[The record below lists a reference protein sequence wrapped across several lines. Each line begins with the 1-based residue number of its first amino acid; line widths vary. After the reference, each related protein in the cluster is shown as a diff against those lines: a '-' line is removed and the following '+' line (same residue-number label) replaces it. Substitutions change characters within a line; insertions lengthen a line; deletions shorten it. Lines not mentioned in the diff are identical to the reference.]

1 MIRYLIPLLLLAAA
15 VGCSGDSRPAPAG
28 LPPAPPPDTGQALDP
43 AQRLDK
49 TMQELTPR
57 LKLKPEQAVQ
67 VKQIL
72 KKGEDQKAAL
82 FAQCEASNNPQ
93 EMAKTFEQVHQV
105 DLRTQTALSKVLS
118 KDQMEGY
125 QEYLEQQRK
134 RFETGK
140 RSKSKS
146 GKSDKPLPTKPVG
159 KPGSGM

>member
-1 MIRYLIPLLLLAAA
+1 MA
-15 VGCSGDSRPAPAG
+15 
-28 LPPAPPPDTGQALDP
+28 
-43 AQRLDK
+43 
-49 TMQELTPR
+49 ELTPL

-72 KKGEDQKAAL
+72 KAGEDKKAAL

-118 KDQMEGY
+118 KGQMEGY

-134 RFETGK
+134 RFETRK

-146 GKSDKPLPTKPVG
+146 GKGDKPPATKPVG